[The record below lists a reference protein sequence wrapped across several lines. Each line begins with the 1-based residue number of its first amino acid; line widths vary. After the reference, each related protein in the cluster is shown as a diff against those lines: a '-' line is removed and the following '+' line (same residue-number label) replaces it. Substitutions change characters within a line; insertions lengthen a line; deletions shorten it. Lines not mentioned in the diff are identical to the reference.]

1 MLQKLKR
8 TNRKRLASLTALGA
22 GALGVAACPA
32 NANDIVFSG
41 VINTKIGPPP
51 TTVTY
56 TIPGPGPGG
65 AGGVLKTQIY
75 VCSETCFGLGLAVD
89 IFSKPGKYGTQFRFL
104 AEGRENSYAQGEPQG
119 AVWGTAAG
127 KSTKS
132 AVIIYTYDR
141 AVATMFT
148 ATDRYLLFRFQGGAL
163 KHDIYGWARI
173 QIPPPDFAEVVL
185 VDWAYD
191 PTGVRLPAGYHGAGQ
206 SNAEDIG
213 TSEPSALDATGL
225 PALALGAP
233 GLRRWRAARA
243 ADAAKAA
250 ASTPAH

>member
-1 MLQKLKR
+1 MKTKLKR
-8 TNRKRLASLTALGA
+8 SNTKRLASLSALGA
-22 GALGVAACPA
+22 GALGIAAGPA
-32 NANDIVFSG
+32 HAGDVVFSG

-51 TTVTY
+51 SSVTY

-75 VCSETCFGLGLAVD
+75 VCSDTCFALGLAVD

-104 AEGRENSYAQGEPQG
+104 AEGGENSYAQGEPQG

-141 AVATMFT
+141 LVDTRFT

-173 QIPPPDFAEVVL
+173 QIPEPDFAQVVL

-191 PTGVRLPAGYHGAGQ
+191 PSGVHLPAGYHGAGKNDQ
-206 SNAEDIG
+206 EDIG
-213 TSEPSALDATGL
+213 TLEPSTFDATGL

-233 GLRRWRAARA
+233 GLRRWRAARKAEA
-243 ADAAKAA
+243 ANAA
-250 ASTPAH
+250 ASAPQN